1 MLSFLV
7 EGAGEGSNIMRV
19 SVLIDRECLST
30 VGSSRTSSSRMSS
43 KNLSLMSG
51 PVPDFLHAPDFSKN

>member
-30 VGSSRTSSSRMSS
+30 ERLPLGCPL
-43 KNLSLMSG
+43 KI
-51 PVPDFLHAPDFSKN
+51 

>member
-7 EGAGEGSNIMRV
+7 EGAGEGSRV
-19 SVLIDRECLST
+19 SVLIDRECLSA
-30 VGSSRTSSSRMSS
+30 VGSSRTSSSGMSS